1 MFASLPWIPWVKYA
15 DVVPTSRRADV
26 FYFICCPRATKEIR
40 DLYAGYARRF
50 SKFLRSKVKKV
61 LFAGLSMIEL
71 TDLVRL
77 PDRSLPIEL
86 FGCVCGALES
96 VRE

>member
-1 MFASLPWIPWVKYA
+1 MQDMLGGFQNSYPVSP
-15 DVVPTSRRADV
+15 
-26 FYFICCPRATKEIR
+26 
-40 DLYAGYARRF
+40 
-50 SKFLRSKVKKV
+50 RSKVKTV
-61 LFAGLSMIEL
+61 FFAGLSMIEL

-86 FGCVCGALES
+86 FECVCGTLES

>member
-1 MFASLPWIPWVKYA
+1 MQAMLGGFQNSYPVN
-15 DVVPTSRRADV
+15 
-26 FYFICCPRATKEIR
+26 
-40 DLYAGYARRF
+40 
-50 SKFLRSKVKKV
+50 LRSKVKKV

>member
-1 MFASLPWIPWVKYA
+1 MQAMLGGFQNSYP
-15 DVVPTSRRADV
+15 
-26 FYFICCPRATKEIR
+26 FN
-40 DLYAGYARRF
+40 
-50 SKFLRSKVKKV
+50 LRSKVKTV

-77 PDRSLPIEL
+77 PERSLPIEL

-96 VRE
+96 VCE

>member
-1 MFASLPWIPWVKYA
+1 MQTMRGGFQNSYPVN
-15 DVVPTSRRADV
+15 
-26 FYFICCPRATKEIR
+26 
-40 DLYAGYARRF
+40 
-50 SKFLRSKVKKV
+50 LRSKVKTV

-86 FGCVCGALES
+86 FRCVCRALES

>member
-1 MFASLPWIPWVKYA
+1 MQTMLGGFQNSHPVNL
-15 DVVPTSRRADV
+15 
-26 FYFICCPRATKEIR
+26 
-40 DLYAGYARRF
+40 RF
-50 SKFLRSKVKKV
+50 KVKTV

>member
-1 MFASLPWIPWVKYA
+1 MQTMLGGFQNSYPVN
-15 DVVPTSRRADV
+15 
-26 FYFICCPRATKEIR
+26 
-40 DLYAGYARRF
+40 
-50 SKFLRSKVKKV
+50 LRSKVKTV
-61 LFAGLSMIEL
+61 LFGGLSMIEL

>member
-1 MFASLPWIPWVKYA
+1 MQTMLGGFQNSYPVN
-15 DVVPTSRRADV
+15 
-26 FYFICCPRATKEIR
+26 
-40 DLYAGYARRF
+40 
-50 SKFLRSKVKKV
+50 LRSKVNTV

-86 FGCVCGALES
+86 FGCVCGTLEF

>member
-1 MFASLPWIPWVKYA
+1 MQAMLGGFQNSYRVN
-15 DVVPTSRRADV
+15 
-26 FYFICCPRATKEIR
+26 
-40 DLYAGYARRF
+40 
-50 SKFLRSKVKKV
+50 LRSKVKTV
-61 LFAGLSMIEL
+61 LLAGLSMIEL

>member
-1 MFASLPWIPWVKYA
+1 MQDMLGGFQNSYPVSP
-15 DVVPTSRRADV
+15 
-26 FYFICCPRATKEIR
+26 
-40 DLYAGYARRF
+40 
-50 SKFLRSKVKKV
+50 RSKVKTV
-61 LFAGLSMIEL
+61 FFAGLSMIES

-86 FGCVCGALES
+86 FGCVCRALES

>member
-1 MFASLPWIPWVKYA
+1 MQAMLGGFQNSYPVN
-15 DVVPTSRRADV
+15 
-26 FYFICCPRATKEIR
+26 
-40 DLYAGYARRF
+40 
-50 SKFLRSKVKKV
+50 LRSKVKTV

-86 FGCVCGALES
+86 FGCVCGA
-96 VRE
+96 

>member
-1 MFASLPWIPWVKYA
+1 MQTMLGGFQNSYPVNLI
-15 DVVPTSRRADV
+15 
-26 FYFICCPRATKEIR
+26 
-40 DLYAGYARRF
+40 
-50 SKFLRSKVKKV
+50 SKVNTV

>member
-1 MFASLPWIPWVKYA
+1 MQAMLGGFQNSYPVN
-15 DVVPTSRRADV
+15 
-26 FYFICCPRATKEIR
+26 
-40 DLYAGYARRF
+40 
-50 SKFLRSKVKKV
+50 LRSKVKTV
-61 LFAGLSMIEL
+61 LFSGLSMIEL

>member
-1 MFASLPWIPWVKYA
+1 MQAMLGGFQNSYPVN
-15 DVVPTSRRADV
+15 
-26 FYFICCPRATKEIR
+26 
-40 DLYAGYARRF
+40 
-50 SKFLRSKVKKV
+50 LRSKVKTV
-61 LFAGLSMIEL
+61 LFARLSMIEL

>member
-1 MFASLPWIPWVKYA
+1 MQTVLGGFQNSYPVN
-15 DVVPTSRRADV
+15 
-26 FYFICCPRATKEIR
+26 
-40 DLYAGYARRF
+40 
-50 SKFLRSKVKKV
+50 LRSKVKTV
-61 LFAGLSMIEL
+61 LCAGLSMIEL

>member
-1 MFASLPWIPWVKYA
+1 MQAMLGGFQNSYRVN
-15 DVVPTSRRADV
+15 
-26 FYFICCPRATKEIR
+26 
-40 DLYAGYARRF
+40 
-50 SKFLRSKVKKV
+50 LRSKVKTV
-61 LFAGLSMIEL
+61 LLAGLSMIEL

-86 FGCVCGALES
+86 FRCACGALES

>member
-1 MFASLPWIPWVKYA
+1 MQTMLGGFQNSYPVN
-15 DVVPTSRRADV
+15 
-26 FYFICCPRATKEIR
+26 
-40 DLYAGYARRF
+40 
-50 SKFLRSKVKKV
+50 LRSEVKTV